1 MESKTRHDGRMMLR
15 LLASLL
21 LMTGLAACSS
31 GDDIDIDEDLIAV
44 PGYESEKWVTDKDI
58 HEDDIDLLIDLAA
71 RIEFMRLDLIQML
84 SNNRGQAVLWSWSQ
98 N

>member
-1 MESKTRHDGRMMLR
+1 MLR

-31 GDDIDIDEDLIAV
+31 GDGDIDIDEDLIAV

-58 HEDDIDLLIDLAA
+58 HEDDIDSLP
-71 RIEFMRLDLIQML
+71 E
-84 SNNRGQAVLWSWSQ
+84 
-98 N
+98 